1 MYDNDIRPSRKEPK
15 KTMPLGEDVNGN
27 ARNREHRPHRPSRE
41 RLFISPSPS
50 SDDDRGSGN
59 PGNTTNVEVRDSHW
73 EGFDGPMEE
82 VRGTLYNSEASNMP
96 QMNEGQGYGV
106 ATPSN
111 SAQGIRAIL
120 EEDEDDPQ
128 SHAAMSK
135 RAEQILANAKKRLL
149 VSGQVLS

>member
-1 MYDNDIRPSRKEPK
+1 
-15 KTMPLGEDVNGN
+15 
-27 ARNREHRPHRPSRE
+27 
-41 RLFISPSPS
+41 
-50 SDDDRGSGN
+50 
-59 PGNTTNVEVRDSHW
+59 
-73 EGFDGPMEE
+73 
-82 VRGTLYNSEASNMP
+82 MP